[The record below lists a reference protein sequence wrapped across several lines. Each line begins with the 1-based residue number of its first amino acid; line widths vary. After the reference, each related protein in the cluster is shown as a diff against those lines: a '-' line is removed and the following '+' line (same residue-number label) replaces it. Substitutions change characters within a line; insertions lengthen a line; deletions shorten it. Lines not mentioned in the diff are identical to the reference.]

1 MYVIRWSTSL
11 LRRSQSHNAV
21 AHLSENPWMWLL
33 RQTPPWISTSPPRAM
48 SHFSRANHRRWR
60 GQRAPLDV
68 LQLPMGNVS
77 PSHRR
82 GITNSL
88 LSVLTSDGGC
98 SKLTSP
104 AVHRELC
111 MTWERTASCYLWN
124 LSHRV
129 LEDILTRVSRAFHHV
144 PQVMQSVPTSRVI
157 NRKGLTLFTFSLR
170 AEHRNTLFMSQYSSR
185 EVNHFS
191 DWIQHFTS

>member
-11 LRRSQSHNAV
+11 RRRSQSHSSV
-21 AHLSENPWMWLL
+21 AHLSENPWMLLL
-33 RQTPPWISTSPPRAM
+33 RNSPMNFYKPLRAL

-104 AVHRELC
+104 AIHRELC
-111 MTWERTASCYLWN
+111 MTWERTACCYLGN
-124 LSHRV
+124 LSHLM
-129 LEDILTRVSRAFHHV
+129 LEDILTRVSYIFHHV

-157 NRKGLTLFTFSLR
+157 NRKGLTLFTFSLK
-170 AEHRNTLFMSQYSSR
+170 AEHRLIIYVTVHQQR
-185 EVNHFS
+185 AE
-191 DWIQHFTS
+191 